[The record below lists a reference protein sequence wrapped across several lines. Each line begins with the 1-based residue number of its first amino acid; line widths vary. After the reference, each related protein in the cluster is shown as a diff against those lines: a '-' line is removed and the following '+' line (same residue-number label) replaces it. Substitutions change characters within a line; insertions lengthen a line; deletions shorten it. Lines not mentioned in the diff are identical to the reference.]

1 MLLKEKRLVVFF
13 LLPSGMLY
21 LAIIIFPVFQTL
33 YFSLFKWKGA
43 LPQQYIGILNY
54 IKLFSDPIFWVAIK
68 NNIYVVIGSII
79 TQIPLGLFMAI
90 LLTRQRR
97 GTGIFRT
104 ICFSPMIMSE
114 VAVGVL
120 WCFIYNPIYG
130 LLNELLKI
138 LGLNNFATAWLGNPN
153 TSLFSVIG
161 TMIWRFF
168 GFYMILFIAAIE
180 GIPSQLYEA
189 AEIDGANA
197 RQQILYIT
205 LPIIKRTIKVA
216 ILLAIVGSLKYFG
229 LIWVMTLGGP
239 YHSSELMATYMYK
252 KAFTE
257 MRIGYGA
264 SIAVILFLI
273 ASIAAIFV
281 LKFLLRKNR

>member
-13 LLPSGMLY
+13 LLPAGMLY
-21 LAIIIFPVFQTL
+21 LVIIISPVFQTL

-43 LPQQYIGILNY
+43 LPQQYIGVSNY
-54 IKLFSDPIFWVAIK
+54 IKLFSDPIFWVAFK
-68 NNIYVVIGSII
+68 NNIYVVIGSVI
-79 TQIPLGLFMAI
+79 TQIPFGLFMAI
-90 LLTRQRR
+90 LLTRRRR

-120 WCFIYNPIYG
+120 WSFIYNPIYG
-130 LLNELLKI
+130 LLNGLLKM
-138 LGLNNFATAWLGNPN
+138 LGLNNFTTAWLGNPN
-153 TSLFSVIG
+153 TALFSVIG

-168 GFYMILFIAAIE
+168 GFYMILFIAAIQ

-189 AEIDGANA
+189 AEIDGANTW
-197 RQQILYIT
+197 QQILYIT

-229 LIWVMTLGGP
+229 LIWTMTLGGP

-257 MRIGYGA
+257 MRMGYGA
-264 SIAVILFLI
+264 SIAVILFLV

-281 LKFLLRKNR
+281 LRILLHKDR